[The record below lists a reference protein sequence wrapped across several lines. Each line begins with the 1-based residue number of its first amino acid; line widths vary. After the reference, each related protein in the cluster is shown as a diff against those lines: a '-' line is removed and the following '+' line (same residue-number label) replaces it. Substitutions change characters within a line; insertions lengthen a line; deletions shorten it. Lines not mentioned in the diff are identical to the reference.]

1 MNLLLIVKCN
11 ILFVSKVTVLTP
23 SFPRYP
29 GDYHGVFIEGLCD
42 KLAKHVSLEVIAP
55 RTRTM
60 KPKQHDYS
68 VIRFPYMPE
77 SRMEYIA
84 EATMKN
90 APTHILAALPLY
102 LASAYLHLIKSRAD
116 LIHTHLAIPLGFLG
130 AFNPSRTPQLITCHG
145 SDITYP
151 IEKPYLRSFLKQT
164 LRRADYVVAVSK
176 YIEQFAIKLG
186 ANPART
192 KTIYLGIDVKRF
204 HPPAKRHELTI
215 GTLGRLVREKNI
227 HELLYAVKELKD
239 KIDLRVRIGGD
250 GPDQYRLIKLA
261 EKLQLDLEFTGRVND
276 PVEFHRSLDVFVL
289 TSTREGLSMSL
300 QEAMACG
307 AVPVTVNTPS
317 CREIIEDGVNGF
329 LYNFGDHEMLGARIR
344 DALNRHDVA
353 LGARETI
360 EMRFNSETATR
371 RYLQLYEELG
381 IFLKDHNY

>member
-42 KLAKHVSLEVIAP
+42 QLAKHVALEVIAP

-60 KPKQHDYS
+60 KPKQHEYS
-68 VIRFPYMPE
+68 VLRFPYMPD

-116 LIHTHLAIPLGFLG
+116 LIHTHLAIPMGFLG
-130 AFNPSRTPQLITCHG
+130 AFNPRGTSQLITCHG

-164 LRRADYVVAVSK
+164 LRRADYVVAVSR
-176 YIEQFAIKLG
+176 YIEKLAVKLG

-192 KTIYLGIDVKRF
+192 ETIYLGVDLKRF
-204 HPPAKRHELTI
+204 HPTEKRKELTI

-227 HELLYAVKELKD
+227 HELLYAVKELRD
-239 KIDLRVRIGGD
+239 KIDIRVRIGGD

-261 EKLQLDLEFTGRVND
+261 EKLQLDVEFTGRVYD

-300 QEAMACG
+300 QEAMAC
-307 AVPVTVNTPS
+307 AACPVTVNTAS
-317 CREIIEDGVNGF
+317 SREIIEEGVNGY
-329 LYNFGDHEMLGARIR
+329 LYDSGDHEMLCTRIL
-344 DALNRHDVA
+344 DAVNRGELA
-353 LGARETI
+353 QSARETI
-360 EMRFNSETATR
+360 ETRFNSETATR